1 MTGTLIYLTSPFE
14 NKGRISFAAFF
25 ENDDDGSDDRSLF
38 IKGRYILAIILNIIS
53 REPDKYGKR
62 YNFSKLIDLVLKV
75 LRVRNFTNL
84 L

>member
-1 MTGTLIYLTSPFE
+1 MVQNWGPFLWNGGSIRDTSPFE

-53 REPDKYGKR
+53 REPDKYSKR
-62 YNFSKLIDLVLKV
+62 YDFL
-75 LRVRNFTNL
+75 
-84 L
+84 

>member
-1 MTGTLIYLTSPFE
+1 MVQNWGPFLWNGEVSLLLPPFE

-53 REPDKYGKR
+53 REPDKYSKR
-62 YNFSKLIDLVLKV
+62 YDFL
-75 LRVRNFTNL
+75 
-84 L
+84 

>member
-1 MTGTLIYLTSPFE
+1 MEYGRKIRCANWGSFLWNGGSIRDTSPFE

-53 REPDKYGKR
+53 REPDKYSKR
-62 YNFSKLIDLVLKV
+62 YDFL
-75 LRVRNFTNL
+75 
-84 L
+84 